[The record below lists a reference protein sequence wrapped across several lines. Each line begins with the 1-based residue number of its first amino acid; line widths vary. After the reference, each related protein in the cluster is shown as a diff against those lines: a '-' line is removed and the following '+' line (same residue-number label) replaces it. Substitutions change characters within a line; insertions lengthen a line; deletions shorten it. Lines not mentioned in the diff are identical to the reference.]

1 MDTARTGWGAFDLGI
16 IGLYFAV
23 MVLLGFLVR
32 RRATRQLDSYFLA
45 DRSVPWWMLG
55 LSGCSS
61 YIDIGGT
68 MAMVGV
74 LFYLGLKSIWI
85 THIFWGWFMICLYM
99 AYQAKY
105 IRRSGVMTFAEWNV
119 TRFGA
124 TPAAEAA
131 RIAAAIFLL
140 VLMVCNLMY
149 MAVGTGKF
157 VEEFL
162 PLPRWQ
168 SSLIVFGVVGL
179 YVTLGGFFGVILTD
193 IFQTLLIAVGTVVLT
208 VMAFQADVGAA
219 ALAAKGPDWLSLAPT
234 WSLWSGYAQE
244 VPASYRHYQ
253 AFGPVLLAGFVWMFF
268 RLLAGPNV
276 WDFQFFL
283 TTRSPRD
290 ASLAAGLWTVGY
302 TMRWF
307 IGLAFVVLG
316 FGLLGSQAGFDAEKI
331 MPLVMQRLPTGMRG
345 IFMAVLLAAQMSTL
359 SAMINVTSSVVLND
373 FLKRYLARRFSE
385 QRLVRLGQ
393 VASLGAIILGFLF
406 SLSFR
411 DVVSAWETMIFVV
424 VTMILAPATLRWH
437 WWRFGAK
444 AFVASMAASA
454 TFILLQKLLCPQWSI
469 SLTLTVDVLASVAL
483 TLTFGAWL
491 PPADREVLVKFYA
504 RVRPFGFWGPIRA
517 EAVKRGLVPARDPM
531 PRLDL
536 LNGFITA
543 LFQAALALVPFYLFL
558 RRWPQMWLGI
568 AALAALSIVLYFT
581 WYKHLPAREES
592 RGFEGQPEATA
603 PGRAGPRGTRP
614 QRW

>member
-1 MDTARTGWGAFDLGI
+1 MTATRPGWGVLDLSIVGV
-16 IGLYFAV
+16 YFAAMALIGF
-23 MVLLGFLVR
+23 MVH

-105 IRRSGVMTFAEWNV
+105 IRRSGVMTFAEWNE

-124 TPAAEAA
+124 TREAEAA

-168 SSLIVFGVVGL
+168 SSLIVFGVVGI

-193 IFQTLLIAVGTVVLT
+193 IFQTVLIAVGTVVLT

-219 ALAAKGPDWLSLAPT
+219 SLAAKGADWLSLEPT
-234 WSLWSGYAQE
+234 WSLWSGYAQQ
-244 VPASYRHYQ
+244 VPESYRHYE
-253 AFGPVLLAGFVWMFF
+253 AFGPVLLAGFLWMIF

-283 TTRSPRD
+283 TTRSARD

-316 FGLLGSQAGFDAEKI
+316 FRLLGSSAGFDAEKI
-331 MPLVMQRLPTGMRG
+331 MPQVMQQLPGGMRG

-359 SAMINVTSSVVLND
+359 SAMINVTGSVVLND
-373 FLKRYLARRFSE
+373 FLKRYLARRVSE
-385 QRLVRLGQ
+385 KRLVRLGQ
-393 VASLGAIILGFLF
+393 AASLGAITLGFLF
-406 SLSFR
+406 SLKFR

-424 VTMILAPATLRWH
+424 VTMILAPATMRWH

-454 TFILLQKLLCPQWSI
+454 AFILLQKLIFPQWGI
-469 SLTLTVDVLASVAL
+469 SVTLTVDVLVSVVL
-483 TLTFGAWL
+483 TLAFGAL
-491 PPADREVLVKFYA
+491 LKPADREVLVKFYA

-517 EAVKRGLVPARDPM
+517 EAVKRGLVPANDRM
-531 PRLDL
+531 PRIDL

-558 RRWPQMWLGI
+558 RRWPQMWAWI
-568 AALAALSIVLYFT
+568 AALALLSVVLYFT
-581 WYKHLPAREES
+581 WYKNLPAKD
-592 RGFEGQPEATA
+592 EA
-603 PGRAGPRGTRP
+603 
-614 QRW
+614 

>member
-1 MDTARTGWGAFDLGI
+1 MMTTRSGWGALDLI
-16 IGLYFAV
+16 IIALYFAA
-23 MVLLGFLVR
+23 MLFIGFVLQ
-32 RRATRQLDSYFLA
+32 RRATRKLDSYFLA
-45 DRSVPWWMLG
+45 DRAVPWWMLG

-105 IRRSGVMTFAEWNV
+105 IRRSGVMTFAEWNE

-124 TPAAEAA
+124 TREAEAA

-140 VLMVCNLMY
+140 VLMVCNLMF

-162 PLPRWQ
+162 PLPRWA
-168 SSLIVFGVVGL
+168 SSLIVFGVVGT

-193 IFQTLLIAVGTVVLT
+193 IFQTILIAVGAVVLT
-208 VMAFQADVGAA
+208 VMAFQGDPGMAG
-219 ALAAKGPDWLSLAPT
+219 LAAKGPDWFSLAPT
-234 WSLWSGYAQE
+234 WSLWSGYSDQVPKAYQE
-244 VPASYRHYQ
+244 YA
-253 AFGPVLLAGFVWMFF
+253 AFGPVLLAGFLWMIF

-290 ASLAAGLWTVGY
+290 ASLSAGLWTVGY

-307 IGLAFVVLG
+307 IGLAFLILG
-316 FGLLGSQAGFDAEKI
+316 FRLLGSQAGFDAEKI
-331 MPLVMQRLPTGMRG
+331 MPLVMHKLPSGMRG

-373 FLKRYLARRFSE
+373 FLKRYLARHFTE
-385 QRLVRLGQ
+385 KKLVRLGQ
-393 VASLGAIILGFLF
+393 AASIGAIILGFFF
-406 SLSFR
+406 SLQFQ

-424 VTMILAPATLRWH
+424 VTMILAPATMRWH

-444 AFVASMAASA
+444 AFVWSMATSA
-454 TFILLQKLLCPQWSI
+454 AFIVLQKVFFKDLSI
-469 SLTLTVDVLASVAL
+469 SLSLTADVLASVAL
-483 TLTFGAWL
+483 TLFFGAIL
-491 PPADREVLVKFYA
+491 KPADREVLVKFYA

-531 PRLDL
+531 PAFDL

-543 LFQAALALVPFYLFL
+543 LFQLALALVPFYLFL
-558 RRWPQMWLGI
+558 RRWPEFWTGI
-568 AALAALSIVLYFT
+568 AALAVLSVVLYFT
-581 WYKHLPAREES
+581 WYKNLPAGEEAAVL
-592 RGFEGQPEATA
+592 EPQLKEALR
-603 PGRAGPRGTRP
+603 PGSKT
-614 QRW
+614 

>member
-1 MDTARTGWGAFDLGI
+1 MNTTRTGWGALDLGI
-16 IGLYFAV
+16 IGLYFAG
-23 MVLLGFLVR
+23 MVAIGFLVR

-85 THIFWGWFMICLYM
+85 THVFWGWFMICLYM

-105 IRRSGVMTFAEWNV
+105 IRRSGVMTFAEWNE

-124 TPAAEAA
+124 TRAAEAA
-131 RIAAAIFLL
+131 RIAAAVFLL

-168 SSLIVFGVVGL
+168 SSLLVFGVVGI

-193 IFQTLLIAVGTVVLT
+193 IFQTVLIAIGTVVLT
-208 VMAFQADVGAA
+208 VLAFQTDVGAA

-234 WSLWSGYAQE
+234 WTLWSGYAQE
-244 VPASYRHYQ
+244 VPQAYRHYE
-253 AFGPVLLAGFVWMFF
+253 AFGPVLLAGFVWMIF

-307 IGLAFVVLG
+307 IGLAFVILG

-331 MPLVMQRLPTGMRG
+331 MPLVMQRLPSGMRG

-359 SAMINVTSSVVLND
+359 SAMINVTGSVVLND
-373 FLKRYLARRFSE
+373 FLKRYLARQFPER
-385 QRLVRLGQ
+385 QLVRLGQ
-393 VASLGAIILGFLF
+393 VASLGAITLGFLF

-424 VTMILAPATLRWH
+424 VTMILAPATMRWH

-454 TFILLQKLLCPQWSI
+454 AFILLQKLLFPDWSI
-469 SLTLTVDVLASVAL
+469 SRTLIVDVLASVAL
-483 TLTFGAWL
+483 TLAFGVLL

-504 RVRPFGFWGPIRA
+504 RVRPFGFWGPIRC
-517 EAVKRGLVPARDPM
+517 EAVNRGLVPAADPM
-531 PRLDL
+531 PRIDL
-536 LNGFITA
+536 LNSLLTA

-558 RRWPQMWLGI
+558 RRWPQMWVGI
-568 AALAALSIVLYFT
+568 AALAVLSVVLYFT
-581 WYKHLPAREES
+581 WYRNLPAKEE
-592 RGFEGQPEATA
+592 T
-603 PGRAGPRGTRP
+603 
-614 QRW
+614 